1 MDFLA
6 LFAGE
11 KKTSLTESRIFFIQG
26 GIGFMNI
33 RGFLSSVVFHRRA
46 PAGWRRAAAVVCAT
60 VTLLAAPST
69 VVFGMEILPFQT
81 TNQSPL
87 VRIFGLPAIG
97 AASVLPA
104 GRVEGTFSVDAS
116 NNFAPGFDDGES
128 VMLDGETYRFALAAR
143 YGIAPGFEIGLS
155 IPLLAN
161 SGGFMDGFIEGFHD
175 FFGFS
180 QGDRKSY
187 PRDRLQYE
195 YTRAGDR
202 KVLVDDGS
210 IGIGDIRLSGAWRLY
225 DDGRENPRQVA
236 LHGSVKLP
244 TGNSHRLF
252 GSGSTDFALWVTA
265 SDDYRLPLGNLTLYA
280 AGGGLVMTDGDVLR
294 DQQRNL
300 VGFGSLGIGWSP
312 LEWLALKIQADGHTS
327 FYSGSN
333 LVQVN
338 SGSVQLTT
346 GGTFG
351 ITRNT
356 FLDVGISEDV
366 VVDAS
371 PDVVFHLALRSR
383 F

>member
-1 MDFLA
+1 M
-6 LFAGE
+6 
-11 KKTSLTESRIFFIQG
+11 ESRIFFIQG
-26 GIGFMNI
+26 GNGFMGI
-33 RGFLSSVVFHRRA
+33 RGFLSSIVFHRRV
-46 PAGWRRAAAVVCAT
+46 PSGWGRTAAIACAT
-60 VTLLAAPST
+60 ATLLAALSPT
-69 VVFGMEILPFQT
+69 GFAMEILPFQT
-81 TNQSPL
+81 ANQSPL

-104 GRVEGTFSVDAS
+104 GRIEGTLSLDAS
-116 NNFAPGFDDGES
+116 NNFAPGSATGER

-143 YGIAPGFEIGLS
+143 YGIAPGFEIGLTL
-155 IPLLAN
+155 PLLTN
-161 SGGFMDGFIEGFHD
+161 SGGFLDGFIEGFHD
-175 FFGFS
+175 LFGFT
-180 QGDRKSY
+180 QGKRKSY
-187 PRDRLQYE
+187 PKDRLNYE

-202 KVLVDDGS
+202 KVLVNDGS
-210 IGIGDIRLSGAWRLY
+210 TGIGDIRLSGAWKVY

-236 LHGSVKLP
+236 LHGSIKFP

-265 SDDYRLPLGNLTLYA
+265 GDDYRLPIGHLTLYA

-300 VGFGSLGIGWSP
+300 VGFGSLGVGWSP
-312 LEWLALKIQADGHTS
+312 LEWLVLKIQADGHTS
-327 FYSGSN
+327 FYGGSD

-346 GGTFG
+346 GGTIGF
-351 ITRNT
+351 TRDT

-366 VVDAS
+366 DLDAS
-371 PDVVFHLALRSR
+371 PDVVFHFALRSL

>member
-1 MDFLA
+1 MDFLV

-11 KKTSLTESRIFFIQG
+11 GETSLTESRIFSIQG
-26 GIGFMNI
+26 GIGSMSI
-33 RGFLSSVVFHRRA
+33 RDFLSSVVFHRRA
-46 PAGWRRAAAVVCAT
+46 PGVWGRAVTIVCVTA
-60 VTLLAAPST
+60 TLLAAVSPT
-69 VVFGMEILPFQT
+69 VFAMEILPFQT
-81 TNQSPL
+81 ANQSPL

-104 GRVEGTFSVDAS
+104 GRIEGTLSLDAS
-116 NNFAPGFDDGES
+116 NNFAPGFAAGES

-143 YGIAPGFEIGLS
+143 YGIAPGFEVGLTM
-155 IPLLAN
+155 PLLTN
-161 SGGFMDGFIEGFHD
+161 SGGFLDGFIEGFHD

-180 QGDRKSY
+180 QGERKSY
-187 PRDRLQYE
+187 PKDRLLYE
-195 YTRAGDR
+195 YTRAGDS
-202 KVLVDDGS
+202 KVLVNDGS
-210 IGIGDIRLSGAWRLY
+210 TGIGDIRLSGAWRLY

-236 LHGSVKLP
+236 LHGSIKFP

-265 SDDYRLPLGNLTLYA
+265 SDDYRLPLGHLTLYA

-300 VGFGSLGIGWSP
+300 VGFGSLGVGWSP

-327 FYSGSN
+327 FYSGSD

-338 SGSVQLTT
+338 GGSVQLTT
-346 GGTFG
+346 GGTIGF
-351 ITRNT
+351 TRDT